1 MKIQS
6 KTIILLLLLIVSLI
20 SLLSYFFFTKYKFL
34 LNYIDDRIDLKNQK
48 IIEKYSLDTLYD
60 NNKEHEQKYLDNLK
74 DNLENFNNTLSQ
86 TNFIDQI
93 TELSDIEEE
102 EEDIYSNE
110 DLEIKSE
117 FYNEEDVDILTG
129 AVMDQPE
136 LQLEE
141 PEVQKAVMDQESTNI
156 DIDQEIILNDELPN
170 LENLDDSVDDYI
182 KQILENHDDID
193 LSKME
198 EELEEPEKKK
208 IL

>member
-6 KTIILLLLLIVSLI
+6 KTIILLLLLIVALI

-48 IIEKYSLDTLYD
+48 IIEKYSLNTLYD
-60 NNKEHEQKYLDNLK
+60 NNKEHEQKYLYNLK

-102 EEDIYSNE
+102 EIYSNE
-110 DLEIKSE
+110 EEEIYS
-117 FYNEEDVDILTG
+117 NEEEEVEYDNEDKELMIE
-129 AVMDQPE
+129 PE
-136 LQLEE
+136 LEE
-141 PEVQKAVMDQESTNI
+141 LQVES
-156 DIDQEIILNDELPN
+156 DVAIDQEINELPN
-170 LENLDDSVDDYI
+170 LDNLDDNVDDYI
-182 KQILENHDDID
+182 KQILEKHDEELD

-198 EELEEPEKKK
+198 EVEKKK

>member
-48 IIEKYSLDTLYD
+48 IIEKYSLENLYE

-102 EEDIYSNE
+102 DIYSNDE
-110 DLEIKSE
+110 DLEIKPE
-117 FYNEEDVDILTG
+117 FDEEP
-129 AVMDQPE
+129 MEPE
-136 LQLEE
+136 LQLKDE
-141 PEVQKAVMDQESTNI
+141 PEYKPAVMTMDHQEESTN
-156 DIDQEIILNDELPN
+156 QEIILNDELPN

-182 KQILENHDDID
+182 KQILENDNDDID

-198 EELEEPEKKK
+198 EEVEKKK

>member
-6 KTIILLLLLIVSLI
+6 KTIILLLLLIVALI

-102 EEDIYSNE
+102 DIYSNE

-129 AVMDQPE
+129 AIMDQPE

-198 EELEEPEKKK
+198 EEFEEPEKKK

>member
-48 IIEKYSLDTLYD
+48 IIEKYSLELLYD

-102 EEDIYSNE
+102 DEDIYSNE
-110 DLEIKSE
+110 DL
-117 FYNEEDVDILTG
+117 
-129 AVMDQPE
+129 E

-141 PEVQKAVMDQESTNI
+141 PEVQKPAVMTMDKDS
-156 DIDQEIILNDELPN
+156 DIVAVDQEINELPN
-170 LENLDDSVDDYI
+170 LDNLDDSVDDYI
-182 KQILENHDDID
+182 KQILENHEEEEMD

-198 EELEEPEKKK
+198 EEVEKKK
-208 IL
+208 II

>member
-6 KTIILLLLLIVSLI
+6 KTIILLLLLIVALI

-48 IIEKYSLDTLYD
+48 IIEKYSLETLYD
-60 NNKEHEQKYLDNLK
+60 NNKDHEEKYLNNLK

-102 EEDIYSNE
+102 DEEDAYSNE
-110 DLEIKSE
+110 DLEINPE
-117 FYNEEDVDILTG
+117 FFNEEV
-129 AVMDQPE
+129 VMDQSE

-141 PEVQKAVMDQESTNI
+141 PEAVMDMDDMESTNI
-156 DIDQEIILNDELPN
+156 VTDQEIILDNELPN
-170 LENLDDSVDDYI
+170 LANLDNTVDDYI

-198 EELEEPEKKK
+198 EEVEKKK
-208 IL
+208 IH

>member
-6 KTIILLLLLIVSLI
+6 KTIILLLLLIVALI

-34 LNYIDDRIDLKNQK
+34 LDYIDNRIDLKNQK
-48 IIEKYSLDTLYD
+48 IIEKYSLDNLYE
-60 NNKEHEQKYLDNLK
+60 NNKDNEQKYLDNLK

-102 EEDIYSNE
+102 DEDIYSNE
-110 DLEIKSE
+110 EDLEIKEE
-117 FYNEEDVDILTG
+117 FNFEE
-129 AVMDQPE
+129 PE

-141 PEVQKAVMDQESTNI
+141 PIHEPAGITELMDKESTT
-156 DIDQEIILNDELPN
+156 DQEIILNDELPN

-182 KQILENHDDID
+182 KQILENDDNDID

-198 EELEEPEKKK
+198 EEVEKKK

>member
-34 LNYIDDRIDLKNQK
+34 LEYIDNRIDLKNQK
-48 IIEKYSLDTLYD
+48 IIEKYNLNQVYE
-60 NNKEHEQKYLDNLK
+60 NNKEQEQKYLDNLK

-102 EEDIYSNE
+102 DEDIYSNE
-110 DLEIKSE
+110 EDLEIKEE
-117 FYNEEDVDILTG
+117 FNFEE
-129 AVMDQPE
+129 PE

-141 PEVQKAVMDQESTNI
+141 PIHEPAGITKLMDKESTT
-156 DIDQEIILNDELPN
+156 DQEIILNDELPN

-182 KQILENHDDID
+182 KQILENNDDID
-193 LSKME
+193 LSNITE
-198 EELEEPEKKK
+198 IVEKKK
-208 IL
+208 IDFYFLDTIYTTPF